1 MGTSPLL
8 PPRSWILNSGT
19 QVIMLAWQVMSPT
32 LIVIFIIQ
40 EHQISAVL
48 SQLVTSVLGKEWTG
62 SYYRVMGPLVLG
74 GLLREV
80 RVERSRWACSHTGE
94 REYYHR
100 LGIFCIQ
107 VVARAVPRN
116 LHSQRAL
123 QDGKDHT
130 QAQLGQVYTVFPLL
144 LAVNRKLS
152 RHCSRNPIYRKGMF

>member
-1 MGTSPLL
+1 
-8 PPRSWILNSGT
+8 
-19 QVIMLAWQVMSPT
+19 
-32 LIVIFIIQ
+32 
-40 EHQISAVL
+40 
-48 SQLVTSVLGKEWTG
+48 
-62 SYYRVMGPLVLG
+62 MGPLVLG

-130 QAQLGQVYTVFPLL
+130 QAQLGQVYTVFPPL

-152 RHCSRNPIYRKGMF
+152 RHCSRNPITGKACFNCLVQSSWVMFLLYEIVIPPQGTFGSALCSRLPKKRKVFLARESLRWT